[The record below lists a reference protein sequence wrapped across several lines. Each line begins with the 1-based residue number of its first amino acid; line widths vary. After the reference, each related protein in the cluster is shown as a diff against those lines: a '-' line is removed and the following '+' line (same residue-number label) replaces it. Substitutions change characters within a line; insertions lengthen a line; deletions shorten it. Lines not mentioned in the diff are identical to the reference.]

1 MQIRFLV
8 GPAGSGK
15 THRCLEEI
23 RRRLLNPADSADLIL
38 LAPRQS
44 TFQLERQIL
53 EAAGIPGYT
62 RLQILS
68 FERLAHATFQWRGLS
83 RPALLEEEGRVMV
96 LRSLLARHRQQL
108 QLFRASARL
117 TGFAQ
122 QLSLVLREL
131 QRAQMPPALLRSLA
145 AKVEPE
151 GGLRHKLEDLAV
163 LAELYDQWLARHQLQ
178 DADSLLDTAA
188 KALREPA
195 VTATKEPPPPAGGR
209 CLWVDGFAEFSLQ
222 EVNFLAAVAPH
233 CDEVTLTFCLE
244 DQPKQ
249 KVSWLSSWSLASE
262 NHRRCQQMLSAV
274 PGARLTRLCLPRQG
288 GQTRFKASP
297 VLRHLEEFWDAPEP
311 WVESRADGLARPLA
325 MAEEGEAAR
334 KRSLRVVAC
343 GDLEG
348 EVVEA
353 AREILRFVRAG
364 GRYRETAVLMRDLER
379 YQGLIR
385 RVFAHYEIPCFLDRR
400 EAVAHHPLA
409 ELTRN
414 ALRTVAYDWQNED
427 WFAALKTGLLAAER
441 EAIDWLE
448 NEALAR
454 GWQGKAWLKP
464 IEVAGDIALA
474 EKAEGLRL
482 ALVKPFQRLGLSL
495 AAAGN
500 RPSGVQLAA
509 ALRQLW
515 GDLQVEQ
522 TLAEWALREDLA
534 PGQSLPKAVHA
545 TVWEQ
550 MNNWLENLELAF
562 SAESLPL
569 RDWLPIVDAGLATL
583 TVGVIPP
590 VLDQV
595 LVGTLDRLRNP
606 DVRLGILLGLNEGVF
621 PAAPAAPALLTESDR
636 QELAKWHA
644 GLGGTVRHHQARERY
659 LAYIACTRPRERL
672 VLTHA
677 QSDSEGAPLNPSA
690 VLSHLRRL
698 FPDLEI
704 ERGADVLSWEKFE
717 HAVELLVPLLRLS
730 RRTAGAQAAPEPA
743 SSPGAAGPPAPLAW
757 RALAESPAM
766 AGLLS
771 PLERLHETGTEC
783 RLSPGMA
790 ERLYG
795 PVLRTS
801 VSRMEQFAACPF
813 KFFVHSG
820 LRAEERLRFELDVR
834 EKGSFLHDLL
844 ALFHNQLRAENR
856 RWRDLTPAEAR
867 ARLGAL
873 AESLF
878 QTYREGLLQVD
889 GETQFAARLLTESL
903 QDFIEVLV
911 GWMRAQYQFD
921 PVAVE
926 LPFGQGGEA
935 PPWRLELGNGRCVDL
950 YGRIDRVDLAGEGD
964 GPGAYCVVVDYKSGQ
979 KKLDPVL
986 LEHGLQLQLLA
997 YLGVLRHWSNP
1008 QATFGVEKL
1017 IPAGVFYVN
1026 LRGRYPARKSRVES
1040 LSDPDQARRE
1050 AYRHTGRFDL
1060 RVLRLLD
1067 SRADATR
1074 GDQFNYRLTKSG
1086 AVHRGCREPMEAAA
1100 FARLLDSIE
1109 DHLRSMGQSIFA
1121 GVVDVAPFRKGSVTA
1136 CDHCQ
1141 YQGICRIDPWIHP
1154 FRVLRQSDPGDGEA
1168 EEAAN

>member
-23 RRRLLNPADSADLIL
+23 RRRLLDPTDSSELIL

-53 EAAGIPGYT
+53 EGDGICGYT
-62 RLQILS
+62 RLQIVS
-68 FERLAHATFQWRGLS
+68 FERLAHAAFEWRGLS

-145 AKVEPE
+145 AKVEAG

-163 LAELYDQWLARHQLQ
+163 LAELYEQWLARHQLQ
-178 DADSLLDTAA
+178 DADSLLDAA
-188 KALREPA
+188 ANALREPA
-195 VTATKEPPPPAGGR
+195 ADFPKEPRPPAGGR

-222 EVNFLAAVAPH
+222 EVNFLSAVAPH
-233 CDEVTLTFCLE
+233 CHEVTLTFCLG
-244 DQPKQ
+244 DQAEE
-249 KVSWLSSWSLASE
+249 KVSWLSSWSLALE
-262 NHRRCQQMLSAV
+262 NHRRCKEMLSAV
-274 PGARLTRLCLPRQG
+274 PRAHITRLGLPRQE
-288 GQTRFKASP
+288 GQNRFKASP
-297 VLRHLEEFWDAPEP
+297 VLRHLEEFWDAPKA
-311 WVESRADGLARPLA
+311 WVKSRPEGPATPLA
-325 MAEEGEAAR
+325 LAQEGDWALQ
-334 KRSLRVVAC
+334 RSLRVVVCA
-343 GDLEG
+343 DLEG

-353 AREILRFVRAG
+353 AREILRFVREG
-364 GRYRETAVLMRDLER
+364 GRYRECAVLMRDLER

-414 ALRTVAYDWQNED
+414 ALRTAAFEWQNED
-427 WFAALKTGLLAAER
+427 WFAALKTGLLPAER

-454 GWQGKAWLKP
+454 GWRGKAWLKP
-464 IEVAGDIALA
+464 IEVADNPALA
-474 EKAEGLRL
+474 QKAEGLRL
-482 ALVKPFQRLGLSL
+482 RLVKPFQVLGLAL
-495 AAAGN
+495 VAVGN
-500 RPSGVQLAA
+500 RPSGGQLAA

-515 GDLQVEQ
+515 DDLRVEQ
-522 TLAEWALREDLA
+522 TLAEWALREHLA
-534 PGQSLPKAVHA
+534 PGQTLPRAVHG

-621 PAAPAAPALLTESDR
+621 PSAPSAPALLTESDR
-636 QELAKWHA
+636 QELGRWHG

-677 QSDSEGAPLNPSA
+677 RSDSEGAPLNPSA
-690 VLSHLRRL
+690 LLSQIRRL
-698 FPDLEI
+698 FPDLEV
-704 ERGADVLSWEKFE
+704 ESGAAVLSWEKFE
-717 HAVELLVPLLRLS
+717 HAVESLVPLLRLS
-730 RRTAGAQAAPEPA
+730 RRMANEQAAPEPA
-743 SSPGAAGPPAPLAW
+743 PLPGAGGPPPAPAW
-757 RALAESPAM
+757 CALAELPVM
-766 AGLLS
+766 AGLLG
-771 PLERLHETGTEC
+771 PLERLHESGTRC
-783 RLSPGMA
+783 HLSPEMA

-801 VSRMEQFAACPF
+801 VSRIEQFAACPF

-844 ALFHNQLRAENR
+844 ALFHHRLRAENR

-867 ARLGAL
+867 ARIGAL

-889 GETQFAARLLTESL
+889 GQTQFAARLLTESL

-911 GWMRAQYQFD
+911 GWMRGQYQFD

-926 LPFGQGGEA
+926 LPFGEGGEA
-935 PPWRLELGNGRCVDL
+935 PPWRLELGNGRGVEV
-950 YGRIDRVDLAGEGD
+950 YGRIDRVDLAREGD

-997 YLGVLRHWSNP
+997 YLGVLRHWPNP
-1008 QATFGVEKL
+1008 HATFGVEKL

-1026 LRGRYPARKSRVES
+1026 LHGRYSARKSRAES
-1040 LSDPDQARRE
+1040 LSDSDQARRE

-1067 SRADATR
+1067 SRADAAS

-1086 AVHRGCREPMEAAA
+1086 TVDRRCREPMEPVA

-1109 DHLRSMGQSIFA
+1109 GHLQSMGRSIFA

-1136 CDHCQ
+1136 CKYCQ
-1141 YQGICRIDPWIHP
+1141 YQGICRIDPWTHP
-1154 FRVLRQSDPGDGEA
+1154 FRVLRQADSGAGEVEQA
-1168 EEAAN
+1168 SN